1 MEVKGVQG
9 DGPAW
14 QGSSPGAEAP
24 GIDGATLR
32 RVLHAAGAAPDPP
45 SLRFRPLEGGSR
57 RAAKWVVETPLGPLV
72 VKRRRESAASL
83 AAHWPQLRWR
93 SEVEA
98 SLHRRGVPV
107 AEPPL
112 DRLVEVDGV
121 AYEIAAFVAG
131 SRCRR
136 WPDQVAAAAAML
148 GRVLAV
154 LRELECPPRAR
165 VSWHSSQRVREAL
178 AELGGGGAEHAGRAA
193 GLARLYERAALEC
206 GEAVESSARQ
216 LVHGDYH
223 PGNLV
228 VADGQ
233 VVAILDWEALRGE
246 SPLLEVAS
254 AVLAFCIRSEGEG
267 GRSVDLPCVAAFA
280 EGLRESGEG
289 ALCGDSLVAAM
300 LEAAIAGRALRARRL
315 QSEAGRSEALAG
327 AEAICGEILSHRG
340 DLVAA
345 LRG

>member
-1 MEVKGVQG
+1 VQG
-9 DGPAW
+9 EGPGW
-14 QGSSPGAEAP
+14 QGSSPGAEETA
-24 GIDGATLR
+24 IDAAALR
-32 RVLHAAGAAPDPP
+32 RVLHAAGAAPGPP

-57 RAAKWVVETPLGPLV
+57 RTAKWVVETPLGPLV
-72 VKRRRESAASL
+72 VKRRREGAASL
-83 AAHWPQLRWR
+83 ALHWPQLRWR

-98 SLHRRGVPV
+98 YLHRRGIPV

-136 WPDQVAAAAAML
+136 WPDQVAVAAAML
-148 GRVLAV
+148 GRVLEV
-154 LRELECPPRAR
+154 LRELDCPPLAR
-165 VSWHSSQRVREAL
+165 VSWHDSQRVRGAL
-178 AELGGGGAEHAGRAA
+178 AELGDGTAGDAGRATR
-193 GLARLYERAALEC
+193 LACLYEQAAREC

-233 VVAILDWEALRGE
+233 VAAILDWEALRGE
-246 SPLLEVAS
+246 APLLEVAS
-254 AVLAFCIRSEGEG
+254 AVLAFCLRSHGEA
-267 GRSVDLPCVAAFA
+267 GRSVDLKCVAAFA
-280 EGLRESGEG
+280 GGLRASGEG
-289 ALCGDSLVAAM
+289 SLCGDSLVAAM
-300 LEAAIAGRALRARRL
+300 AEAAIAGAALRARRL
-315 QSEAGRSEALAG
+315 ASEVERSETLAG
-327 AEAICGEILSHRG
+327 AEAICGEIRSQRVA
-340 DLVAA
+340 LVEA